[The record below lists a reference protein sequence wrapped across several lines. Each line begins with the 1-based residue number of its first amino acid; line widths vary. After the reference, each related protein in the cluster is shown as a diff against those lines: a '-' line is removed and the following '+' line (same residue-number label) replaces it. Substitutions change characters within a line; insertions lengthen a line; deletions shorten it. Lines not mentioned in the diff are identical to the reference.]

1 MSRNV
6 QSLERGLVVMEALIK
21 FGPIGVSALSE
32 KLNLDKTIVHRLL
45 TTLRTMDYVS
55 QDSNRKYTV
64 GAKLRM
70 IGAKV
75 LTGLNLRAIAV
86 PYMEKLAAHTQ
97 AVAHLAKMAESRA
110 IYIERVQYPGL
121 TINSTDVGGEA
132 PGYCSAAGKVM
143 WAYLPQTELNEWLDN
158 LKFRVNTPFTI
169 TDRDS
174 LQQHLA
180 QVRQQ
185 GYAVDREE
193 HRLGLYGFGAPI
205 RDHTGTV
212 IASICVAEMSNHADI
227 ASRFDQT
234 RDMVI
239 DAAKHISA
247 EMGFDDGM
255 FGNSPIIELENSLA
269 G

>member
-6 QSLERGLVVMEALIK
+6 QSLERGLTVVEALVK
-21 FGPIGVSALSE
+21 NGAMGVSALSVE
-32 KLNLDKTIVHRLL
+32 LGLDKTIVHRLL
-45 TTLRTMDYVS
+45 TTLRLMGYVS
-55 QDSNRKYTV
+55 QDSNRKYAV
-64 GAKLRM
+64 GSKLRM
-70 IGAKV
+70 MGAKV
-75 LTGLNLRAIAV
+75 ITGLNLRALAL
-86 PYMEKLAAHTQ
+86 PHMEKLATHTHS
-97 AVAHLAKMAESRA
+97 VSHLAKMAEARA

-143 WAYLPQTELNEWLDN
+143 WAYLPQSELNELLDKN
-158 LKFRVNTPFTI
+158 NFRANTSYTI
-169 TDRDS
+169 TDRDT

-185 GYAVDREE
+185 GYATDREE

-212 IASICVAEMSNHADI
+212 IASICVAELSDQSTDEARL
-227 ASRFDQT
+227 AQT

-239 DAAKHISA
+239 DAAKEVSA
-247 EMGFDDGM
+247 EMGYADGE
-255 FGNSPIIELENSLA
+255 FEYSLTVEHREQ
-269 G
+269 